1 MTAARLFVNREVS
14 AMKMYTKLSA
24 ALLAVILLAS
34 GCTTLNYSYTDGSEP
49 INWREYNDC

>member
-1 MTAARLFVNREVS
+1 
-14 AMKMYTKLSA
+14 MKIPTKLKLSA
-24 ALLAVILLAS
+24 ALLAVILIVS